1 MARTDR
7 PGRSAR
13 PDRRTK
19 LTLTFGSRRLKEPN
33 GGPISRIACPAR
45 IPQLASHS
53 ARRSPAPLSW
63 GFRKQPPAAA
73 APLYLLKGAG
83 LQKLPDAK

>member
-1 MARTDR
+1 MVVRY
-7 PGRSAR
+7 
-13 PDRRTK
+13 
-19 LTLTFGSRRLKEPN
+19 
-33 GGPISRIACPAR
+33 PAL
-45 IPQLASHS
+45 PAQLASTSSASRS

-73 APLYLLKGAG
+73 APGYLLKGAG